1 MNDRKS
7 NHAKLREAVMSEKAR
22 SLAIALAIAL
32 SVLFGMPLLTNGAF
46 IATAAVA
53 AQDDWKTEFEDVC
66 SKTQDSMSLSPDELK
81 GLVDRCDAL
90 KPRIEKLDETEKKVY
105 LKRLQMCRDLL
116 AFVMQSKIAAVA
128 VAAQDDWKKE
138 FEDICSQTED
148 SMSLSPDELKGLV
161 DRCEALKPRIEKLD
175 ETQRK
180 VYLKRLQMC
189 RDHLVFVIES
199 KPGK

>member
-1 MNDRKS
+1 MN
-7 NHAKLREAVMSEKAR
+7 VVIGQVR
-22 SLAIALAIAL
+22 SL
-32 SVLFGMPLLTNGAF
+32 VG
-46 IATAAVA
+46 
-53 AQDDWKTEFEDVC
+53 Q
-66 SKTQDSMSLSPDELK
+66 
-81 GLVDRCDAL
+81 DRCHDLVLVPDADHG
-90 KPRIEKLDETEKKVY
+90 I
-105 LKRLQMCRDLL
+105 LL
-116 AFVMQSKIAAVA
+116 AFVRQSKIAAAA

-199 KPGK
+199 KSGK